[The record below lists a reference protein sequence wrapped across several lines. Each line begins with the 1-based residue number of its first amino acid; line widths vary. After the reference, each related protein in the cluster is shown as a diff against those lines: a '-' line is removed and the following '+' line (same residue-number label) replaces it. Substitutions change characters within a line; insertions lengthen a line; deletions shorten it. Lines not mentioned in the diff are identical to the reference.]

1 MNLIVRAPLS
11 EPPTES
17 LPFRYV
23 LSCAKINC
31 EMDILLECEEGTED
45 LYWKDPNDP
54 KLRNALSEFI
64 PKERIND
71 LLAIFPLKEKGLRL
85 DTEIRAQRA
94 TIITEYIR
102 LENQMHIINSI
113 KNRLI

>member
-45 LYWKDPNDP
+45 MYWKF
-54 KLRNALSEFI
+54 LRQRGMFDFVSDI
-64 PKERIND
+64 
-71 LLAIFPLKEKGLRL
+71 IFPLEERGLRL

-94 TIITEYIR
+94 TVLAKYIR
-102 LENQMHIINSI
+102 LENQIEIINSI
-113 KNRLI
+113 KTRLI

>member
-1 MNLIVRAPLS
+1 MFDFVS
-11 EPPTES
+11 
-17 LPFRYV
+17 
-23 LSCAKINC
+23 
-31 EMDILLECEEGTED
+31 DI
-45 LYWKDPNDP
+45 
-54 KLRNALSEFI
+54 
-64 PKERIND
+64 
-71 LLAIFPLKEKGLRL
+71 IFPLKEKGLRL

>member
-45 LYWKDPNDP
+45 LYWKF
-54 KLRNALSEFI
+54 LRPRGMFDFVSDI
-64 PKERIND
+64 
-71 LLAIFPLKEKGLRL
+71 IFPLKEKGLRL

-102 LENQMHIINSI
+102 LENQTHIINSI